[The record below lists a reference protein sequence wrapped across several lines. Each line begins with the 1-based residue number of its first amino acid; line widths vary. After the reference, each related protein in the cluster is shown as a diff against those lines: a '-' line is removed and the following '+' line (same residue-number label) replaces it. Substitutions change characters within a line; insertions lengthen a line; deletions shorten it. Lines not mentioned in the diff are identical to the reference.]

1 MKILGVDFTSA
12 PRRAKPIT
20 VAHGLFEED
29 LLSIERIEE
38 LENFQDFEALLR
50 LPGPWVG
57 GFDFP
62 FGLPREAV
70 EALNWPTAWSDLTGH
85 CAGLGKPEFKRL
97 LDAYRETRMPGNR
110 YATRRGDAVS
120 GAHPAVKLVN
130 PPVGLMFFEGAPRL
144 AAAGVTV
151 PCLSVG
157 DPARVALEAYPGL
170 LIRRH
175 LGIGSPYKNDSR
187 VKQTTAHEAVRKQVI
202 RALKAGKPHGI
213 ALRLAEPVERRMT
226 EDPSGDSLDAAIC
239 AVQASWGQ
247 QRGAPRYGL
256 PEDVD
261 SIEGWIVTA
270 R

>member
-20 VAHGLFEED
+20 VAHGFLD
-29 LLSIERIEE
+29 KDVLSIEKIAG
-38 LENFQDFEALLR
+38 LENFREFEALLC

-70 EALNWPTAWSDLTGH
+70 EALAWPTAWPELTRH
-85 CAGLGKPEFKRL
+85 CLQLGKAGFKRV

-120 GAHPAVKLVN
+120 CAHPAVKLVN

-144 AAAGVTV
+144 AAAGVAV
-151 PCLSVG
+151 PCLSAG
-157 DPARVALEAYPGL
+157 DPGRVALEAYPGL
-170 LIRRH
+170 LIRKH
-175 LGIGSPYKNDSR
+175 LGIAAPYKNDSR
-187 VKQTTAHEAVRKQVI
+187 GKQSAVHQAVRKQVI
-202 RALKAGKPHGI
+202 RAIKAGKPHGI
-213 ALRLAEPVERRMT
+213 EVKLAEPVERRMI
-226 EDPSGDSLDAAIC
+226 EDPSGDSIDAAVC
-239 AVQASWGQ
+239 ALQASWGQ
-247 QRGAPRYGL
+247 RSGAPRYGL
-256 PEDVD
+256 PENVD
-261 SIEGWIVTA
+261 PIEGWIVTA

>member
-1 MKILGVDFTSA
+1 MKVLGVDFTSA

-20 VAHGLFEED
+20 VASGFFD
-29 LLSIERIEE
+29 KNLLRIEKMEE
-38 LENFQDFEALLR
+38 LENFREFEALLR
-50 LPGPWVG
+50 RPGPWIG

-70 EALNWPTAWSDLTGH
+70 EALEWPTAWRDMTRH

-97 LDAYRETRMPGNR
+97 LDRYRESRMPGMR

-144 AAAGVTV
+144 AAAGLTV
-151 PCLSVG
+151 PCLCAG
-157 DPARVALEAYPGL
+157 DPARIALEAYPGL
-170 LIRRH
+170 LIRKH
-175 LGIGSPYKNDSR
+175 LGIPQPYKNDSR
-187 VKQTTAHEAVRKQVI
+187 GKQTAAHGAVRGQVI
-202 RALKAGKPHGI
+202 RAIKAGKPHGI
-213 ALRLAEPVERRMT
+213 KVKLAAPVERRMAD
-226 EDPSGDSLDAAIC
+226 DPSGDSIDAVIC
-239 AVQASWGQ
+239 ALQASWGQ
-247 QRGAPRYGL
+247 QCGAPRYGL
-256 PEDVD
+256 PSGVD